1 MKDSRGFALLGVM
14 LMVALLTVVILEAT
28 FAMRLE
34 AAAGRSFRQSL
45 LASHLAEAGLQQ
57 AIREMASRAPIQAV
71 NRDGALV
78 FFHVIPGSSLPR
90 PLPSLARAHVPL
102 GPGDFSYRITDE
114 EGRLNLNRASP
125 DRISRLLR
133 SLGLDQP
140 ARDALVDALED
151 WKDAD
156 ELHRAN
162 GAESADYYLRLPVPY
177 RARNAPLQDTAELLQ
192 IRGVTHDLYHGREG
206 RPGLAEL
213 TTVFGRES
221 VNLNTASPLVLSAL
235 GLSDAE
241 IQEAV
246 SARVR
251 TPYTVVPTRWTG
263 RGLGVGS
270 GTFRVEA
277 EGRVD
282 GARPTRIVAVV
293 GRRPTPVAA
302 SSPDTLA
309 ALGMVLLS
317 WRAGE
322 EP

>member
-14 LMVALLTVVILEAT
+14 LMVALLTVVVLEAT

-90 PLPSLARAHVPL
+90 PLHSLARAHVPL

-114 EGRLNLNRASP
+114 EGRLDLNRTSP
-125 DRISRLLR
+125 ERLNRLLR
-133 SLGLDQP
+133 SLGLDRP

-156 ELHRAN
+156 ELHRPN
-162 GAESADYYLRLPVPY
+162 GAESDYYLRLPFPY

-192 IRGVTHDLYHGREG
+192 IRGVTHDLYHGRDG

-213 TTVFGRES
+213 TTVFGRDS
-221 VNLNTASPLVLSAL
+221 VNLNTASPLILSAL

-251 TPYTVVPTRWTG
+251 APYTVVPTRWTG
-263 RGLGVGS
+263 HGLGVGS
-270 GTFRVEA
+270 VTFRVEA

-317 WRAGE
+317 WRTGE
-322 EP
+322 KP

>member
-1 MKDSRGFALLGVM
+1 LKDSRGFALLGVM

-34 AAAGRSFRQSL
+34 AAAGRSFRQNL

-71 NRDGALV
+71 NRDGVLV

-90 PLPSLARAHVPL
+90 PLHSLARAHVPL
-102 GPGDFSYRITDE
+102 GPGDLSYRITDE

-125 DRISRLLR
+125 ERVSRLLR
-133 SLGLDQP
+133 SLGLDRP

-156 ELHRAN
+156 ELHRPN
-162 GAESADYYLRLPVPY
+162 GAESDYYLRLPFPY
-177 RARNAPLQDTAELLQ
+177 RARNAPLQDTVELLQ
-192 IRGVTHDLYHGREG
+192 IRGVTHDLYHGRDG

-213 TTVFGRES
+213 TTVFGGES
-221 VNLNTASPLVLSAL
+221 VNLNTASPLILSAL
-235 GLSDAE
+235 GLSGAE

-251 TPYTVVPTRWTG
+251 APYTVVPARWTG

-282 GARPTRIVAVV
+282 GARPARIVAVV